1 MKKLIPVIVAV
12 IAILLVAAVAF
23 GQKIIEKYSYSSE
36 RADLN
41 EYFEIY
47 SADEIPIILQD
58 EKTQLSAKL
67 VNGYYYFDFAT
78 VQEYFNNRF
87 YVDYNEGLLLYTTP
101 TDIIRS
107 ELGTAQYLAGG
118 ETFTEDYTIAFKE
131 GDIIYVAADY
141 VKKYANF
148 SYEGF
153 TQPNRLQV
161 YTSWGTV
168 NVATIEKDTAVR
180 YQGGVKSPILE
191 DVAAGDQVIIL
202 EQMEQW
208 SKVKTSH
215 AIIGYVENKRL
226 SSISELIQTP
236 VTDYVEPVYSSLVSE
251 QKINLGW
258 HQVAGIAGNDTL
270 DSVLANTKAL
280 NTISPTWFYL
290 SDNDGNIVSLA
301 SQSYVDKC
309 HEKGIAVWALLE
321 NMTYDMSTQE
331 VLSYTSKRAY
341 LINNLMTE
349 VLTYGIDGINI
360 DLEQI
365 ASETGEHFIE
375 FIRELSIECRKNGI
389 VLSIDNYVPKEYS
402 AHYHRK
408 EQGIVADYVIIMGYD
423 EHYSGSEEAGSV
435 ASIDFVEEGI
445 ARTIEEVPAQKVI
458 NGIPFYTRIW
468 ETTGGLVSNE
478 DVGMETAETF
488 LNNHDVVPV
497 WDEVTCQNYG
507 EFQSGDSLFQVWLED
522 KTSIEVKLNIMNK
535 YQIAGVAAWK
545 LGLENADVW
554 DIIEAY
560 VQN

>member
-1 MKKLIPVIVAV
+1 
-12 IAILLVAAVAF
+12 
-23 GQKIIEKYSYSSE
+23 
-36 RADLN
+36 
-41 EYFEIY
+41 
-47 SADEIPIILQD
+47 ILQD
-58 EKTQLSAKL
+58 EKTQLNAKL
-67 VNGYYYFDFAT
+67 LDGYYYFDFAT
-78 VQEYFNNRF
+78 VQDYFNDRF

-101 TDIIRS
+101 TDIIRAQFGTS
-107 ELGTAQYLAGG
+107 EYLADGQ
-118 ETFTEDYTIAFKE
+118 TYTEDYTIAFKE
-131 GDIIYVAADY
+131 GDVVYVAADY

-153 TQPNRLQV
+153 TEPNRLQV

-191 DVAAGDQVIIL
+191 DVSAGDVVIIL

-208 SKVKTSH
+208 SKVKTAH

-226 SSISELIQTP
+226 SEIREEVQTP
-236 VTDYVEPVYSSLVSE
+236 VTDYVEPVYTNISSE

-280 NTISPTWFYL
+280 NTISPTWFYM

-349 VLTYGIDGINI
+349 VLAYGIDGINV

-365 ASETGEHFIE
+365 ASETGEDFIE
-375 FIRELSIECRKNGI
+375 FIRELSIECRKKGI
-389 VLSIDNYVPKEYS
+389 VLSVDNYVPKEYS

-423 EHYSGSEEAGSV
+423 EHYSGSEVAGSV

-445 ARTIEEVPAQKVI
+445 ARTIEEVPAEKVI

-468 ETTGGLVSNE
+468 ETTGGVVSNE
-478 DVGMETAETF
+478 DVGMATAETF
-488 LNNHDVVPV
+488 LSNHDVVPA
-497 WDEVTCQNYG
+497 WDETTCQNYG

-545 LGLENADVW
+545 LGLEKADVW
-554 DIIEAY
+554 DVIEAY

>member
-507 EFQSGDSLFQVWLED
+507 EFQSGESLFQVWLED

>member
-67 VNGYYYFDFAT
+67 LDGYYYFDFAT
-78 VQEYFNNRF
+78 VQEYFNDRF

-101 TDIIRS
+101 TDIIRA

-191 DVAAGDQVIIL
+191 DVVAGDQVIVL

-215 AIIGYVENKRL
+215 AIIGYVENKIL
-226 SSISELIQTP
+226 SDISEEVQTP
-236 VTDYVEPVYSSLVSE
+236 VTDYVEPVYTNLASD

-258 HQVAGIAGNDTL
+258 HQVSGIAGNDTL

-349 VLTYGIDGINI
+349 VLAYGIDGINI

-423 EHYSGSEEAGSV
+423 EHYSGSEVAGSV

-488 LNNHDVVPV
+488 LSNHDVVPV

-522 KTSIEVKLNIMNK
+522 KTSIEVKLNIMNN

-545 LGLENADVW
+545 LGLEKADVW